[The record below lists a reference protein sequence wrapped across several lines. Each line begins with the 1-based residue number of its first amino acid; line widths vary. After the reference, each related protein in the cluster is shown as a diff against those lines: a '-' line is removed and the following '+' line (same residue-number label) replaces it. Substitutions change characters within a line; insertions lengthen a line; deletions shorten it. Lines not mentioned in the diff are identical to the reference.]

1 MVVGRKSNSV
11 DIRWRRLFP
20 ALILI
25 VSLGFSS
32 FTVFAQQS
40 SKRQEQPAR
49 EEALDYYRKW
59 LNQNVIYIIT
69 NEEREVF
76 ESLSTFEEKDIFI
89 EQFWY
94 RRDPDLSTSTNE
106 FKEEHYRR
114 LAYANERFGG
124 GVPGWTTDRGRIY
137 IIQGP
142 PTEIEARPTGGL
154 YDRPGHEGGGTTAT
168 FPFEIWRYR
177 YIEGLGSDIEIEF
190 VDPTFTGEYRLARS
204 PFEKDV
210 WLIAPGSAPTHAE
223 LLDEDIERADHPFY
237 SPWNREHYLGMT
249 RRAKDNPF
257 ERLKIYTDIQRPGR
271 VKYADLRRL
280 VSVNIAYESLPIALR
295 TDYIKLNNSHALV
308 PITLR
313 VEHKNLSFK
322 AEQDVYTAQLALYGR
337 VTSLA
342 NRVVVEFEDD
352 LFTPYKKELLTQG
365 LRQSSMY
372 QKIISLERGKRYK
385 LEVIVKDLQSGSLG
399 VAQDVLA
406 PPAEDGKLSGSS
418 LVIADSIRQLSEAST
433 ETRMFVLG
441 DVWIRPSMTKAVPAG
456 APFGVYLQVYNASL
470 DQASSMPTLHLTYR
484 ILQDGNVVRQVVDTV
499 GKSVQFYSKQRIVLI
514 RQLDLT
520 GMEPG
525 KYLIQL
531 TVEDQLG
538 SQRFTAEDRFDI
550 VG

>member
-1 MVVGRKSNSV
+1 M
-11 DIRWRRLFP
+11 
-20 ALILI
+20 I
-25 VSLGFSS
+25 V
-32 FTVFAQQS
+32 
-40 SKRQEQPAR
+40 
-49 EEALDYYRKW
+49 
-59 LNQNVIYIIT
+59 N
-69 NEEREVF
+69 
-76 ESLSTFEEKDIFI
+76 
-89 EQFWY
+89 
-94 RRDPDLSTSTNE
+94 
-106 FKEEHYRR
+106 
-114 LAYANERFGG
+114 
-124 GVPGWTTDRGRIY
+124 
-137 IIQGP
+137 
-142 PTEIEARPTGGL
+142 
-154 YDRPGHEGGGTTAT
+154 
-168 FPFEIWRYR
+168 
-177 YIEGLGSDIEIEF
+177 
-190 VDPTFTGEYRLARS
+190 VDPTVLTNLAILNPPDNSEAAVVDLAVYDQFGDEVASGQVENLQPGQRLARS
-204 PFEKDV
+204 IV
-210 WLIAPGSAPTHAE
+210 QLIPE
-223 LLDEDIERADHPFY
+223 LA
-237 SPWNREHYLGMT
+237 G
-249 RRAKDNPF
+249 
-257 ERLKIYTDIQRPGR
+257 
-271 VKYADLRRL
+271 
-280 VSVNIAYESLPIALR
+280 
-295 TDYIKLNNSHALV
+295 
-308 PITLR
+308 
-313 VEHKNLSFK
+313 
-322 AEQDVYTAQLALYGR
+322 
-337 VTSLA
+337 
-342 NRVVVEFEDD
+342 VEFEDD

-385 LEVIVKDLQSGSLG
+385 LEVIVKDLHSGSLG

-484 ILQDGNVVRQVVDTV
+484 ILQDGNVVRQVVEPV